1 MTQVSNRDVER
12 LLKNISTLLE
22 IKGETRFRVNAY
34 RNAAESIAQAGGDL
48 KDLVEKGDLN
58 DLPGIGKAIGDKITE
73 YVNTGKLDYY
83 DKLCEEVPED
93 LLTLSD
99 LPGMGPKR
107 VKAVWEKLG
116 ITDIRG
122 LKKAAQDQRVQ
133 ELEGFGPKIEEKIL
147 EALDQ
152 KKKSV
157 SDQRYSLGDAWFQ
170 AQRIIAKLNKDPS
183 VIKISAGGSVRRMKA
198 SVGDVDILVAS
209 DRPEDVMDLFTSMK
223 ETEKVLLKGSTKTSV
238 KVENGMQVDLRV
250 VEPACWGT
258 ALQYFTGSQEHNVKM
273 RELSLKKG
281 FSLSEYA
288 LSPVKEGQDMF
299 FEKESD
305 LYRYLGLQWIPPELR
320 ESWGE
325 VEMAKQNRIPQLVS
339 LSDIKGDLQSHS
351 DWSDGR
357 NTLYEMARTAY
368 ANGLEYL
375 LVTDHSSGLGI
386 AHGISGSKLMEQV
399 EEIERINSEFNDSFR
414 LLKGIEVEVKS
425 DGTLDLNENVLKELD
440 IVVAGIHSSLRQE
453 RKRITNRYL
462 ATVQNPLVH
471 ILAHPTG
478 RLIGSRE
485 ETDVDWDQVFR
496 AAAENRT
503 LLEINSNPMRLDLP
517 GRLIRRARE
526 FGCLFVINTDA
537 HSTEDLNH
545 LIFGVGTAGRG
556 LLTKEDVLNTSSVGN
571 VLSYIKDKP

>member
-1 MTQVSNRDVER
+1 MTQISNRDVER

-170 AQRIIAKLNKDPS
+170 AQRIIAKLKKDPS

-453 RKRITNRYL
+453 RKRITDRYL

-496 AAAENRT
+496 TAAENRT

>member
-1 MTQVSNRDVER
+1 MTQISNRDVER

-170 AQRIIAKLNKDPS
+170 AQRIIAKLKKDPS

-453 RKRITNRYL
+453 RKRITDRYL

-556 LLTKEDVLNTSSVGN
+556 LLTKEDVLNTSSGGN

>member
-1 MTQVSNRDVER
+1 MTQISNRDVER

-170 AQRIIAKLNKDPS
+170 AQRIIAKLKKDPS

-453 RKRITNRYL
+453 RKRITDRYL

>member
-1 MTQVSNRDVER
+1 MTQVSSRDVEK

-48 KDLVEKGDLN
+48 KGLVENGDLN

-170 AQRIIAKLNKDPS
+170 AQRIIAKLKKDPS

-198 SVGDVDILVAS
+198 SVGDVDILAAS

-223 ETEKVLLKGSTKTSV
+223 EIEKVLLKGSTKTSV

-258 ALQYFTGSQEHNVKM
+258 AMQYFTGSQEHNVKM

-299 FEKESD
+299 FENESD

-320 ESWGE
+320 ENWGE
-325 VEMAKQNRIPQLVS
+325 VEMAKKNRIPELVS
-339 LSDIKGDLQSHS
+339 VSDIKGDLQSHS

-357 NTLYEMARTAY
+357 NSLYEMARTAY

-375 LVTDHSSGLGI
+375 LATDHSSGLGI

-399 EEIERINSEFNDSFR
+399 EEIERINSEFNGRFR

-425 DGTLDLNENVLKELD
+425 DGNLDLDENVLKELD
-440 IVVAGIHSSLRQE
+440 IVVAGLHSSLRQE
-453 RKRITNRYL
+453 RKRVTERYL
-462 ATVQNPLVH
+462 AVVQNPLVH
-471 ILAHPTG
+471 VLAHPTG

-485 ETDVDWDQVFR
+485 ETDVDWDEVFR

-503 LLEINSNPMRLDLP
+503 LLEINSSPMRLDLP
-517 GRLIRRARE
+517 DRLIRRARE
-526 FGCLFVINTDA
+526 FGCRFVINTDA
-537 HSTEDLNH
+537 HSTEDLEH
-545 LIFGVGTAGRG
+545 LIFGVGTARRG
-556 LLTKEDVLNTSSVGN
+556 LLTRDDVLNTSDVETL
-571 VLSYIKDKP
+571 LSYIKDKP

>member
-1 MTQVSNRDVER
+1 MTQVSNRDVEK

-147 EALDQ
+147 QALDQ

-170 AQRIIAKLNKDPS
+170 AQRIIAKLKKDPS

-198 SVGDVDILVAS
+198 SVGDVDILAAS
-209 DRPEDVMDLFTSMK
+209 DRPEDVMDLFTSIK
-223 ETEKVLLKGSTKTSV
+223 EIEKVLLKGSTKTSV
-238 KVENGMQVDLRV
+238 KVKNGMQVDLRV

-288 LSPVKEGQDMF
+288 LSPVKEGQDLF
-299 FEKESD
+299 FDNEFD

-320 ESWGE
+320 ENWGE
-325 VEMAKQNRIPQLVS
+325 VEMAKKNRIPELVS
-339 LSDIKGDLQSHS
+339 VSDIKGDLQSHS

-357 NTLYEMARTAY
+357 DSLYEMARTAY

-375 LVTDHSSGLGI
+375 LATDHSSGLGI

-399 EEIERINSEFNDSFR
+399 EEIERINSEFNGRFR

-425 DGTLDLNENVLKELD
+425 DGDLDLDENVLKELD
-440 IVVAGIHSSLRQE
+440 IVVAGLHSSLRQE
-453 RKRITNRYL
+453 RKRVTERYL
-462 ATVQNPLVH
+462 AVVQNPRVH
-471 ILAHPTG
+471 VLAHPTG

-485 ETDVDWDQVFR
+485 ETDVDWDEVFR

-503 LLEINSNPMRLDLP
+503 LLEINSSPMRLDLP
-517 GRLIRRARE
+517 DRLIRRARE
-526 FGCLFVINTDA
+526 FGCRFVINTDA
-537 HSTEDLNH
+537 HSAQDLEH
-545 LIFGVGTAGRG
+545 LIFGVGTARRG
-556 LLTKEDVLNTSSVGN
+556 LLTREDVLNTSDMETL
-571 VLSYIKDKP
+571 LSYINDKP